1 MQKLSK
7 LRKEGESVNV
17 NKRLLKEDEFN
28 GIESKNKKLKLT
40 RKMLRFRK
48 NSNS

>member
-1 MQKLSK
+1 MQKLNK
-7 LRKEGESVNV
+7 QIKEGESANV

-48 NSNS
+48 SSNS